1 MFIGKPCDTDALHK
15 LRLQR
20 PELDRNL
27 GLVLSFFCAGT
38 PSTQGTLDL
47 LEQLE
52 TNREEVEGV
61 RYRGEG
67 WPGSFKATPRNGSSE
82 KSLSYEEAWGRLTK
96 YVPLRCRLCP
106 DGLGRVADIACG
118 DAWHRYQGNSEE
130 GTSLVLVRTERG
142 KRDTPPRDRCRL
154 RKTRTCRCGSSSQG
168 SAQSLGKKDG
178 ALRQAVGITPATGSG
193 AEVSG
198 ILVAKKLD
206 ADSRWAKVPF
216 GNGNSAAGRSAK
228 PLEAGLRSEPGSQ
241 VRFPDGRKMDPTTL
255 IVAAV
260 GSVLAI
266 ALSPIRALCAYL
278 CVLLLH
284 SQDLGV
290 SLGVID
296 FSSARIV
303 VFALTANVL
312 LRAPHLVKA
321 FRWNLLDTFVVLYF
335 IGQLISL
342 FNTEP
347 FMVVLENRSGRLTDT
362 VLPYF
367 LCRAILRSKRDLIMV
382 IKTLILVSLPL
393 AFFGVVESARGWNYL
408 QGLPAAYRD
417 GHFRARGTF
426 SVTISFGLF
435 FAAVV
440 PLCIG
445 LWHQRVWSKGFLVFC
460 VCCCMAGLI
469 SSWSSGPI
477 LAMYFA
483 IMFLCCYPIRR
494 MWPLLLVAGFAM
506 IVLVDNLSNRRWYEV
521 PTRFLLSSST
531 AYYRIGLYKEAFG
544 GGMTDHWLF
553 GWGLVANV
561 YSTYEEFPWEHRD
574 MTSMY
579 IKHLASYGLV
589 GAIPSL
595 CVLDFLLSST
605 AAGFFPLH
613 LPTGSLACMVFCRIT
628 SWVG

>member
-1 MFIGKPCDTDALHK
+1 MDA
-15 LRLQR
+15 
-20 PELDRNL
+20 
-27 GLVLSFFCAGT
+27 
-38 PSTQGTLDL
+38 
-47 LEQLE
+47 
-52 TNREEVEGV
+52 
-61 RYRGEG
+61 
-67 WPGSFKATPRNGSSE
+67 
-82 KSLSYEEAWGRLTK
+82 
-96 YVPLRCRLCP
+96 
-106 DGLGRVADIACG
+106 
-118 DAWHRYQGNSEE
+118 
-130 GTSLVLVRTERG
+130 
-142 KRDTPPRDRCRL
+142 
-154 RKTRTCRCGSSSQG
+154 
-168 SAQSLGKKDG
+168 
-178 ALRQAVGITPATGSG
+178 
-193 AEVSG
+193 
-198 ILVAKKLD
+198 
-206 ADSRWAKVPF
+206 
-216 GNGNSAAGRSAK
+216 
-228 PLEAGLRSEPGSQ
+228 
-241 VRFPDGRKMDPTTL
+241 TTL

-266 ALSPIRALCAYL
+266 ALSPIRALCVYL

-284 SQDLGV
+284 AQELGV

-312 LRAPHLVKA
+312 FRGTHLLKA

-426 SVTISFGLF
+426 SVHIGFGLF

-445 LWHQRVWSKGFLVFC
+445 LWHQRVWSRGFLVFC

-469 SSWSSGPI
+469 STWSSGPI

-553 GWGLVANV
+553 GWGLVSL
-561 YSTYEEFPWEHRD
+561 YSPREEFPWNHND
-574 MTSMY
+574 LTSVY
-579 IKHLASYGLV
+579 IAVLVQYGLH
-589 GAIPSL
+589 AL
-595 CVLDFLLSST
+595 LLFLLVLFAFYHSIRKAYLNQSSEADRWFVWCM
-605 AAGFFPLH
+605 AAASVGWHMALLSVNTVSQILTLIYVFFSF
-613 LPTGSLACMVFCRIT
+613 PTSLALPGVILRKFRASFSSNDSNERAKTCT
-628 SWVG
+628 K